1 MNINVSFDP
10 VRLLGNATLA
20 FIGGF
25 VGNLLAAII
34 VAANTPSLDGG
45 SLYAF
50 AGLLMLATSMFFV
63 KAIVAAVIAVAATAL
78 ASTPRKA
85 TIWSLCAGAAAG
97 LLFTLLAGVS

>member
-34 VAANTPSLDGG
+34 VAAVTPSLDGG
-45 SLYAF
+45 SFYAF

-63 KAIVAAVIAVAATAL
+63 KVVVAVVIAIAATAI

-85 TIWSLCAGAAAG
+85 TLGALSTGAALGLVFSLIAG
-97 LLFTLLAGVS
+97 IG

>member
-34 VAANTPSLDGG
+34 VAASTPSLDGG

-78 ASTPRKA
+78 ASTKRRA
-85 TIWSLCAGAAAG
+85 TLWALGAGAALG
-97 LLFTLLAGVS
+97 FLYTMLVGIG